1 MKLKWMLSVFLAIPL
16 ATSQAQEVKP
26 IKVGDESL
34 SVLYRGKLSSPFT
47 FRYNGTYFIDTE
59 GFKMGEVMYNG
70 KLYSGVET
78 NLDAY
83 QQILCVKP
91 NGDYAPLTPE
101 RDQVAWFTRGD
112 QLFVNLQYLG
122 FNGAPE
128 GFFEVLHD
136 GETPVVR
143 QVIKFLESNP
153 GDKNGDVIGY
163 YDENYDYKVITYFRY
178 APKLWF
184 VNEDGSLS
192 RLKGKRDVTK
202 RFKSRKS
209 EIRKFVNE
217 IKIDESPLD
226 FFVPLVMNMLDNPGL
241 NSGMIHKR
249 MNQWHPGGNTGSEP
263 TIQVK
268 PLPSAGRDLPAGY
281 FDEKKESTDKAS
293 DNSISVTYQN
303 KLYVIGTVKP
313 GVTKA
318 TISGTVTD
326 AESGEPLPGVVV
338 FDDKTSTYART
349 NSSGR
354 YSITLPVGE
363 NYLNFNETSKEDLHI
378 NIQLDGTGG
387 LDVAMS
393 ERITALKPAVVS
405 AESMANHRNTEMGI
419 ERVSMKTISKIPT
432 AFGEGDILKAVMT
445 LPGVKSVGE
454 ASGGFNVRGGASD
467 QNLILF
473 NGNTIYNPTHMFG
486 IFSSFNPDIVE
497 NVELYKSSIPAEYGG
512 RISSVLTV
520 KSKDGNPEKVTG
532 SLGIGLL
539 TSRFHLEGPISR
551 GKTTF
556 ILGGRMT
563 YSDWIL
569 KRLPKDS
576 NYYGG
581 EAGFGDANLGLTHK
595 FDESNTLRLSA
606 YWAKDRFAFSEGED
620 FNYSNLDVSLSFKHD
635 FDDPGHNLKVS
646 AAYDGFVNTFDIY
659 QYMNDYSVTTNINQ
673 GNLKAVIRRP
683 LNDAHVLSY
692 GAEGVFYALD
702 PGIMKPL
709 NDSSLVAPRSLSRE
723 YAVEAAAF
731 ASDTYKISEQM
742 SFEAGLRLSGFM
754 SASKFHLYGIPE
766 FRLSGKYSPKE
777 NISVKAGFNTL
788 RQYIHLISN
797 TSAISPMDTWK
808 LSDASIKPTD
818 GWQAA
823 LGGYWTS
830 LDTGIDFSLETY
842 WKNMYNYLDYKSG
855 SELTMNENLAD
866 ALVPVRGRA
875 YGVEFMI
882 KKTTG
887 KLSGWASYTY
897 SRTLLR
903 EMTDR
908 GVATINGGDWYQAPY
923 DKPHDVKAAMNF
935 AFTHRY
941 SISLN
946 LDYSTGRPVTI
957 PIGSYLY
964 DGGYRLAYSERN
976 AYRIPDYFRLDAA
989 INIDPGHYLKAIA
1002 HSSITIGVYNV
1013 TGRKNPYSVYYTTD
1027 GGLLP
1032 KGYMVSVFATQIPY
1046 INLNL
1051 IF

>member
-1 MKLKWMLSVFLAIPL
+1 MKMKWVITVLLAVPL
-16 ATSQAQEVKP
+16 ALHAQEVKP
-26 IKVGDESL
+26 VKDGDESL
-34 SVLYRGKLSSPFT
+34 SVLYRGRLASSFT
-47 FRYNGTYFIDTE
+47 FRYNGTYYVDPE
-59 GFKMGEVMYNG
+59 GFKAGEVMYNG

-83 QQILCVKP
+83 QQLLCVKP
-91 NGDYAPLTPE
+91 KGDYAPLTPE

-112 QLFVNLQYLG
+112 QLFVNLRYLG
-122 FNGAPE
+122 FEQASE
-128 GFFEVLHD
+128 GFFEVIHD
-136 GETPVVR
+136 GETPVVK
-143 QVIKFLESNP
+143 QVMKYLESNP
-153 GDKNGDVIGY
+153 GDKNGEVIGY
-163 YDENYDYKVITYFRY
+163 YADDYSSGVITYFRY
-178 APKLWF
+178 APKTWF
-184 VNEDGSLS
+184 IGEDGSLT
-192 RLKGKRDVTK
+192 RLKSKRDVAK
-202 RFKSRKS
+202 RFKNRKS
-209 EIRKFVNE
+209 EIREYVKNMNLEDVST
-217 IKIDESPLD
+217 DVY
-226 FFVPLVMNMLDNPGL
+226 VPLVMSMLDPSRPD
-241 NSGMIHKR
+241 SGMIHKR
-249 MNQWHPGGNTGSEP
+249 MNQWHPGGNIGSEP
-263 TIQVK
+263 TIPVK
-268 PLPSAGRDLPAGY
+268 APAGSGRDLPAGY
-281 FDEKKESTDKAS
+281 FDEVKESAERLS
-293 DNSISVTYQN
+293 DNNISVTYQN
-303 KLYVIGTVKP
+303 KLYIIGTRQS
-313 GVTKA
+313 GASRA
-318 TISGTVTD
+318 TITGTVTD
-326 AESGEPLPGVVV
+326 AENGEPLPGVVV
-338 FDDKTSTYART
+338 FDDRTSTYART

-378 NIQLDGTGG
+378 NIQLDGSGG
-387 LDVAMS
+387 LDVVMS

-405 AESMANHRNTEMGI
+405 AESMANHRTTEMGI
-419 ERVSMKTISKIPT
+419 EKVSMKTISKIPT

-512 RISSVLTV
+512 RISSVLSV

-539 TSRFHLEGPISR
+539 TSRFHIEGPINR

-569 KRLPKDS
+569 KRLPEES
-576 NYYGG
+576 NYHGG
-581 EAGFGDANLGLTHK
+581 KAGFGDANLGITHK
-595 FDESNTLRLSA
+595 FDESNSLRLSA

-620 FNYSNLDVSLSFKHD
+620 FNYSNLDVSLAWKHD
-635 FDDPGHNLKVS
+635 FEDPGHNLRVS
-646 AAYDGFVNTFDIY
+646 ASYDGFVNTFDIY
-659 QYMNDYSVTTNINQ
+659 KYMNDYSVTTNINQ
-673 GNLKAVIRRP
+673 GNLKAVIRKP
-683 LNDAHVLSY
+683 LSDAHVLSY

-709 NDSSLVAPRSLSRE
+709 NDSSLVAPRSLDRE

-731 ASDTYKISEQM
+731 ASDTYTISEKL

-754 SASKFHLYGIPE
+754 SASKMRFYGIPE
-766 FRLSGKYSPKE
+766 LRLSGKYSPKE
-777 NISVKAGFNTL
+777 NISLKAGFNTL

-818 GWQAA
+818 GYQAA

-855 SELTMNENLAD
+855 AELTMNDNLAE
-866 ALVPVRGRA
+866 ALVPVKGKA

-887 KLSGWASYTY
+887 KLNGWASYTY
-897 SRTLLR
+897 SRTFLR

-923 DKPHDVKAAMNF
+923 DKPHDLKVALNY

-989 INIDPGHYLKAIA
+989 INIDPGHYLKALT
-1002 HSSITIGVYNV
+1002 HSSITIGVYNL

-1027 GGLLP
+1027 GGFVP
-1032 KGYMVSVFATQIPY
+1032 NGYMVSVFATQIPY
-1046 INLNL
+1046 INFNL